1 MNNLNYP
8 QACGPRALPA
18 PPNRRTLRPNPNRL
32 QAVFPDLITDIK
44 RMQTDALKGAPAGW
58 SRATW
63 AAWQGACRQG
73 AHVWSDMEN

>member
-1 MNNLNYP
+1 
-8 QACGPRALPA
+8 
-18 PPNRRTLRPNPNRL
+18 
-32 QAVFPDLITDIK
+32 VFPDLITDIK